1 MCIRD
6 SGATIGELNK
16 EHFFYLLSRGIPYM
30 KARDILI
37 KAYLS
42 EILDDIDNKY
52 LSNQLETAINFW
64 LNKLVDKV
72 AA

>member
-1 MCIRD
+1 
-6 SGATIGELNK
+6 
-16 EHFFYLLSRGIPYM
+16 M

-64 LNKLVDKV
+64 LNKLVEKV